1 MVTRRITYR
10 LYPTAPQAE
19 RLHWARR
26 MHCVLYNAALA
37 NRRTQYKAFGHS
49 VDYFEQQNSLPEFKQ
64 VWTEYQA
71 LGSQTLQATLK
82 RVDFAFKRFF
92 KGLGGYPKFKSSR
105 HFSGWTYPNKQSW
118 KVLTDGRNE
127 RLELRDLG
135 FTIQMRGRAR
145 TWGTPS
151 TCTILYRNGKW
162 YASITVEC
170 VPERVAGSD
179 AVGVDLGCKE
189 AITLSTGEQISKPEF
204 IKAGQRK
211 VKAASK
217 KLRRKRAPNR
227 NKRIK
232 ASRRWKRERKA
243 ISKLQRKVARQ
254 RENWLHQT
262 TSNIVSSYS
271 LVAGE
276 QLNVKAMTR
285 KGKKQKAGLNR
296 SMLDVGFGM
305 IGQMLSYKLSEAG
318 GFYVESPTQKLQP
331 SQRCAKCW
339 ELTPKTLADRVH
351 VCSNPKCGH
360 REDRD
365 INAAQVNLIWAR
377 GQELS
382 STVGDEPSSTNCG
395 SMRQLAQAK
404 RQKLCARAK

>member
-1 MVTRRITYR
+1 M
-10 LYPTAPQAE
+10 
-19 RLHWARR
+19 HWARR

-37 NRRTQYKAFGHS
+37 NRRTQYKAFGHNI
-49 VDYFEQQNSLPEFKQ
+49 DYFAQQNSLPDFKQ
-64 VWTEYQA
+64 VWTEYQE

-118 KVLTDGRNE
+118 KVLTDGKNG

-135 FTIQMRGRAR
+135 LTLQMRGQAR
-145 TWGTPS
+145 TWGTPT
-151 TCTILYRNGKW
+151 TCTILHRHGNW

-170 VPERVAGSD
+170 VPERGTGT
-179 AVGVDLGCKE
+179 GVIGIDLGCKE

-211 VKAASK
+211 VRAASK
-217 KLRRKRAPNR
+217 KLRRKCAPNR

-232 ASRRWKRERKA
+232 ASHRWKKQRQL
-243 ISKLQRKVARQ
+243 ISKLQRQVTRQ
-254 RENWLHQT
+254 REDWLHQK
-262 TSNIVSSYS
+262 TSKIVRGHS

-285 KGKKQKAGLNR
+285 KGKTRKRQKAGLNR
-296 SMLDVGFGM
+296 SILEVGFGM
-305 IGQMLSYKLSEAG
+305 IGEMLSYKLSEAG
-318 GFYVESPTQKLQP
+318 GFYVESPTRELKP

-339 ELTPKTLADRVH
+339 ELAPKSLADRVH
-351 VCSNPKCGH
+351 VCSNPNCGH

-365 INAAQVNLIWAR
+365 INAAQVNEIWAR
-377 GQELS
+377 GLERTSLVVDGSS
-382 STVGDEPSSTNCG
+382 STDCG
-395 SMRQLAQAK
+395 SMKQLAQTK
-404 RQKLCARAK
+404 RQKLRAQRISTE